1 MGTMSATEQTATQAT
16 AGASAAAAFFAS
28 MQDIAMGVFGVPLAS
43 VFGAFAG
50 TCYGVTMGHQM
61 SWHRLILSV
70 VATTSIAA
78 IGSPLIL
85 SHFFPAAPAPA
96 SAGAAALGGFLLQY
110 GAPWLRENRQRLME
124 KWLGGP
130 KA

>member
-1 MGTMSATEQTATQAT
+1 MGTMSAAEQTTTQAT
-16 AGASAAAAFFAS
+16 AGVSAAAAFLAS
-28 MQDIAMGVFGVPLAS
+28 MQDVAMGVLGVPLAS

-50 TCYGVTMGHQM
+50 TCYGVTMGHTM
-61 SWHRLILSV
+61 KPSSLVLSV
-70 VATTSIAA
+70 LATTSIAA

-85 SHFFPAAPAPA
+85 SYFFPAAPAA
-96 SAGAAALGGFLLQY
+96 ATAGAAALGGFLLQY

-130 KA
+130 KG